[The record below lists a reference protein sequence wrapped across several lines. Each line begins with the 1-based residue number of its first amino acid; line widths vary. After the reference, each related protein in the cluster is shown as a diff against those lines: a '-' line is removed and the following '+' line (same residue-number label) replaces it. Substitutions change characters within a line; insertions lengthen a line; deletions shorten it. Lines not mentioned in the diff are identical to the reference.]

1 MLFKYFALILAFIS
15 LNSSVALAHSIGYP
29 IESAKAIS
37 RAFEQV
43 AETISPSLVTIQS
56 KQEVLTRGRN
66 GFRPRGFNLG
76 LGSGLII
83 SSDGYI
89 VTNAHVIEQAD
100 EIAVSLSD
108 GQTVNAEIV
117 GKDEKT
123 DIAVIRIKKEGL
135 QASKLGDSDK
145 VRVGEFVIAAG
156 NPFGLSASITSGIV
170 SAKGRGNVGITDYED
185 FIQTDASINQGNSG
199 GPLVNLDGEV
209 IGINTAMLGRNGN
222 IGIGFAIPVNLVKD
236 IVDDLRDD
244 GEVTR
249 GFLGVRISEITSEY
263 ASELGVQG
271 GIFVSSVYR
280 DSPAMD
286 AGLEPGDLITHLND
300 QPVQE
305 LSKFRLRIASFRPT
319 EVVLLKV
326 LRDGVPIKMKVTLGT
341 L

>member
-1 MLFKYFALILAFIS
+1 MLSSSIS
-15 LNSSVALAHSIGYP
+15 AQSKEDP
-29 IESAKAIS
+29 IASARAIS

-56 KQEVLTRGRN
+56 KQEVVSRGRN

-89 VTNAHVIEQAD
+89 VTNAHVIEQAA

-117 GKDEKT
+117 GTDEKT

-222 IGIGFAIPVNLVKD
+222 IGIGFAIPINLVKD

-271 GIFVSSVYR
+271 GIFISSVYR
-280 DSPAMD
+280 DSPAMG

-305 LSKFRLRIASFRPT
+305 LSKFRLQIASFRPA
-319 EVVLLKV
+319 EFVLLKV
-326 LRDGVPIKMKVTLGT
+326 VRNKKEVDVKVKLGSY
-341 L
+341 

>member
-15 LNSSVALAHSIGYP
+15 FNSSVALAHSIGDP

-56 KQEVLTRGRN
+56 KQEVVSRGRN

-286 AGLEPGDLITHLND
+286 AGLEPGDLITLLNEES
-300 QPVQE
+300 VQE
-305 LSKFRLRIASFRPT
+305 LSKFRLKIASFRPG
-319 EVVLLKV
+319 EVVLLTV
-326 LRDGVPIKMKVTLGT
+326 LRDGVPINMKVTLGA